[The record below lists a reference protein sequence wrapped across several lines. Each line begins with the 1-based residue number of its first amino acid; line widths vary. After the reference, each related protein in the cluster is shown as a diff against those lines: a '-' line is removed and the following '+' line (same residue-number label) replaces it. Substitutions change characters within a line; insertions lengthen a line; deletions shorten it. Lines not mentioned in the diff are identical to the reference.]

1 MSNNKGKDSFLKG
14 ALILGL
20 AGIIVKIIGAFFR
33 IPLGNLIGAEGM
45 GYYQAAY
52 PVYTLFLTLATA
64 GFPTALAKLVS
75 EKMAIGD
82 YKGAHKVFKVS
93 YTVLAITGFIAFCIF
108 FFGADFIVN
117 DIMENPGA
125 KYAML
130 AISPALLFV
139 PVMSSDRGYFQ
150 GRREMTHIAISQI
163 SEQLFRVVLGITF
176 AYLLMNK
183 WGPNPGPEQGAA
195 GAIMGATVGAV
206 ASIIYLIIAYLAKL
220 RTIKREIRISKKF
233 KEENIARIFKK
244 LLVVAVPITI
254 GASVMPL
261 VNMIDNVI
269 VIRRLIE
276 AGFTQTQANIMF
288 GQLTGMAMA
297 IINLPSVIT
306 VAMSMSLVPAI
317 SQAYAVG
324 NRVRAIKET
333 KSAIKI
339 TLMIVLPAAFGI
351 ASLAHPI
358 MKLLYPGEP
367 STVGTILLVLTPCV
381 VFLGLIQSLNGILQG
396 MGKPMVPVI
405 CLVIGMAFKVIISY
419 TLTAIPQINVIGSA
433 LGTVTA
439 YFVAGML
446 ELMYIKKAMRMKL
459 SKKEFFI
466 KPLVIVIIM
475 FIAVKLSF
483 AFTIGILGN
492 TLSTILAIAMGAI
505 VYILATFTLGG
516 IKKEELLNMPKGDKV
531 YKVLRKLKLMK

>member
-20 AGIIVKIIGAFFR
+20 AGILVKIIGAFFR

-75 EKMAIGD
+75 EKMAIGN

-93 YTVLAITGFIAFCIF
+93 YSVLSITGFVAFCIF

-117 DIMENPGA
+117 DIMKNPGA
-125 KYAML
+125 KYAMI

-139 PVMSSDRGYFQ
+139 PVMSSYRGYFQ

-163 SEQLFRVVLGITF
+163 SEQLFRVILGITL
-176 AYLLMNK
+176 AYLFMYSL
-183 WGPNPGPEQGAA
+183 GPNPGPEQGAA
-195 GAIMGATVGAV
+195 GAIMGATIGAI
-206 ASIIYLIIAYLAKL
+206 ASIIYLILAYLFKL
-220 RTIKREIRISKKF
+220 KTIKREIKSSKKF
-233 KEENIARIFKK
+233 REESVSRILKK

-261 VNMIDNVI
+261 VNMIDTVI
-269 VIRRLIE
+269 VIRRLVE
-276 AGFTQTQANIMF
+276 AGFSQTEANVMF

-297 IINLPSVIT
+297 IINLPAVIT
-306 VAMSMSLVPAI
+306 VAMSMSLVPTI

-324 NRVRAIKET
+324 NRVKAIKET
-333 KSAIKI
+333 KSAIKV
-339 TLMIVLPAAFGI
+339 TLMIVLPAAFGM

-358 MKLLYPGEP
+358 MKLLYPSQP
-367 STVGTILLVLTPCV
+367 SSVGTILLFLTPCV

-396 MGKPMVPVI
+396 MGKPIVPVI
-405 CLVIGMAFKVIISY
+405 CLVIGMAFKIAISY
-419 TLTAIPQINVIGSA
+419 TLTAIPEINVIGSA

-439 YFVAGML
+439 YFVAAML
-446 ELMYIKKAMRMKL
+446 ELIYIKKAMNMRL
-459 SKKEFFI
+459 SVKTFFI
-466 KPLVIVIIM
+466 KPLIIVLIM
-475 FIAVKLSF
+475 FISVKLSYSF
-483 AFTIGILGN
+483 MVGMLGN
-492 TLSTILAIAMGAI
+492 TLSTVVSIAIGGI
-505 VYILATFTLGG
+505 IYIIFTIALGG
-516 IKKEELLNMPKGDKV
+516 IRKKELLSMPKGDKV
-531 YKVLRKLKLMK
+531 YKVLKKLKLMK

>member
-1 MSNNKGKDSFLKG
+1 MNNTRGRDSFLKG

-82 YKGAHKVFKVS
+82 YRGAHKVFKIS
-93 YTVLAITGFIAFCIF
+93 YTVLALTGFIAFCVF

-125 KYAML
+125 KYAMI

-139 PVMSSDRGYFQ
+139 PVMSSYRGYFQ

-163 SEQLFRVVLGITF
+163 SEQLFRVALGITL

-183 WGPNPGPEQGAA
+183 LGPNPGPEQGAA
-195 GAIMGATVGAV
+195 GAIMGATIGAI

-220 RTIKREIRISKKF
+220 KTIKREIKLSKKF
-233 KEENIARIFKK
+233 KEESIARVLKK

-261 VNMIDNVI
+261 VNMIDNVV
-269 VIRRLIE
+269 VIRRLME

-297 IINLPSVIT
+297 IINLPAVIT

-324 NRVRAIKET
+324 NRVKVIKET

-351 ASLAHPI
+351 AALAHPI
-358 MKLLYPGEP
+358 MKLLYPSQP
-367 STVGTILLVLTPCV
+367 SMVGTILLVLTPCV

-405 CLVIGMAFKVIISY
+405 CLAIGMIFKVIISY

-439 YFVAGML
+439 YFVAATL
-446 ELMYIKKAMRMKL
+446 ELMYIKKAMRMNL
-459 SKKEFFI
+459 SKKQIFI
-466 KPLVIVIIM
+466 KPLIIVITM

-483 AFTIGILGN
+483 GLMIGILGN
-492 TLSTILAIAMGAI
+492 TLSTILAIVIGAG
-505 VYILATFTLGG
+505 VYLVATFTLGG

>member
-1 MSNNKGKDSFLKG
+1 MGNNNRKDSFLKG

-20 AGIIVKIIGAFFR
+20 AGILVKIIGAFFR

-93 YTVLAITGFIAFCIF
+93 YSVLAITGFIAFCIF

-139 PVMSSDRGYFQ
+139 PVMSSYRGYFQ
-150 GRREMTHIAISQI
+150 GRREMTQIAISQI
-163 SEQLFRVVLGITF
+163 SEQLFRVVLGITL
-176 AYLLMNK
+176 AYFLMYK
-183 WGPNPGPEQGAA
+183 WGANPGPEQGAA
-195 GAIMGATVGAV
+195 GAIMGATIGAI
-206 ASIIYLIIAYLAKL
+206 ASIIYLIIAYLVKL
-220 RTIKREIRISKKF
+220 KTIKREIKISKKF
-233 KEENIARIFKK
+233 KEESIARILKK

-276 AGFTQTQANIMF
+276 AGFTQTQANVMF

-306 VAMSMSLVPAI
+306 VAMSMSLVPTI

-324 NRVRAIKET
+324 NRIKAIKET

-367 STVGTILLVLTPCV
+367 ATVGTILLVLAPCI

-405 CLVIGMAFKVIISY
+405 CLVIGMVFKVVISY

-433 LGTVTA
+433 LGTLTA
-439 YFVAGML
+439 YFVASML
-446 ELMYIKKAMRMKL
+446 ELIYIKKAMKMKL
-459 SKKEFFI
+459 SKMEIFI
-466 KPLVIVIIM
+466 KPLLIVITM
-475 FIAVKLSF
+475 FIVVKLSF
-483 AFTIGILGN
+483 TFIIGILGN
-492 TLSTILAIAMGAI
+492 TLSTILAIAIGAI

-516 IKKEELLNMPKGDKV
+516 IKKEELLSMPKGDKV
-531 YKVLRKLKLMK
+531 YKVLRKLKIMK

>member
-1 MSNNKGKDSFLKG
+1 MSNTRGRDSFLKG

-82 YKGAHKVFKVS
+82 YRGAHKVFKVS
-93 YTVLAITGFIAFCIF
+93 YMVLAITGFVAFCIF

-117 DIMENPGA
+117 DIMKNPGA
-125 KYAML
+125 KLAML

-139 PVMSSDRGYFQ
+139 PIMSAYRGYFQ
-150 GRREMTHIAISQI
+150 GRREMGHIAISQI
-163 SEQLFRVVLGITF
+163 SEQLFRVVLGITL
-176 AYLLMNK
+176 AYLLMSSV
-183 WGPNPGPEQGAA
+183 GPNPGPEQGAA
-195 GAIMGATVGAV
+195 GAIMGATIGAI
-206 ASIIYLIIAYLAKL
+206 ASIIYLIIAYLLKL
-220 RTIKREIRISKKF
+220 KIIKREIKISKKLR
-233 KEENIARIFKK
+233 EESIVKVLEK
-244 LLVVAVPITI
+244 LLVVAIPITI

-269 VIRRLIE
+269 VIRRLVE
-276 AGFTQTQANIMF
+276 AGFSQTQANIMF

-297 IINLPSVIT
+297 IVNLPAVIT
-306 VAMSMSLVPAI
+306 VAMSMSLVPTI
-317 SQAYAVG
+317 SQAYALG
-324 NRVRAIKET
+324 NRFKVIKET

-339 TLMIVLPAAFGI
+339 TLMIVLPAAFGM

-358 MKLLYPGEP
+358 MKLLYPSQP
-367 STVGTILLVLTPCV
+367 SSVGTILLVLTPCV

-396 MGKPMVPVI
+396 MGKPMIPVI
-405 CLVIGMAFKVIISY
+405 CLAIGMIFKVVISY

-439 YFVAGML
+439 YFVAAIL
-446 ELMYIKKAMRMKL
+446 ELIYIKKAIKMKL
-459 SKKEFFI
+459 SI
-466 KPLVIVIIM
+466 KQFVIVPLVIVNIM
-475 FIAVKLSF
+475 FLSVKLSF
-483 AFTIGILGN
+483 GLMIEALGN
-492 TLSTILAIAMGAI
+492 NLSTVISICVGGVIYLIATLA
-505 VYILATFTLGG
+505 LGG
-516 IKKEELLNMPKGDKV
+516 IDKEELLNIPKGDKL
-531 YKVLRKLKLMK
+531 YKVLRNLKLMK

>member
-1 MSNNKGKDSFLKG
+1 MSNTRGRDSFLKG

-82 YKGAHKVFKVS
+82 YRGAHKVFKVS
-93 YTVLAITGFIAFCIF
+93 YMVLAITGFVAFCIF

-117 DIMENPGA
+117 DIMKNPGA
-125 KYAML
+125 KLAML

-139 PVMSSDRGYFQ
+139 PIMSAYRGYFQ
-150 GRREMTHIAISQI
+150 GRREMGHIAISQI
-163 SEQLFRVVLGITF
+163 SEQLFRVVLGITL
-176 AYLLMNK
+176 AYLLMSSV
-183 WGPNPGPEQGAA
+183 GPNPGPEQGAA
-195 GAIMGATVGAV
+195 GAIMGATIGAI
-206 ASIIYLIIAYLAKL
+206 ASIIYLIIAYLLKL
-220 RTIKREIRISKKF
+220 KTIKREIKISKKLR
-233 KEENIARIFKK
+233 EESIVKVLEK
-244 LLVVAVPITI
+244 LLVVAIPITI

-269 VIRRLIE
+269 VIRRLVE
-276 AGFTQTQANIMF
+276 AGFSQTQANIMF

-297 IINLPSVIT
+297 IVNLPAVIT
-306 VAMSMSLVPAI
+306 VAMSMSLVPTI
-317 SQAYAVG
+317 SQAYALG
-324 NRVRAIKET
+324 NRSKVIKET

-339 TLMIVLPAAFGI
+339 TLMIVLPAAFGM

-358 MKLLYPGEP
+358 MKLLYPSQP
-367 STVGTILLVLTPCV
+367 SSVGTILLVLTPCV

-396 MGKPMVPVI
+396 MGKPMIPVI
-405 CLVIGMAFKVIISY
+405 CLAIGMIFKVVISY

-439 YFVAGML
+439 YFVAAIL
-446 ELMYIKKAMRMKL
+446 ELIYIKKAIKMKL
-459 SKKEFFI
+459 SI
-466 KPLVIVIIM
+466 KQFVIVPLVIVNIM
-475 FIAVKLSF
+475 FLSVKLSF
-483 AFTIGILGN
+483 GLTIEALGN
-492 TLSTILAIAMGAI
+492 NLSTVISICVGGVIYLIATLA
-505 VYILATFTLGG
+505 LGG
-516 IKKEELLNMPKGDKV
+516 IDKEELMNIPKGDKL
-531 YKVLRKLKLMK
+531 YKVLRNLKLMK

>member
-1 MSNNKGKDSFLKG
+1 MGNSNGKDSFLKG

-20 AGIIVKIIGAFFR
+20 AGILVKIIGAFFR

-82 YKGAHKVFKVS
+82 YRGAHKVFKVS

-117 DIMENPGA
+117 DVMENPGA

-139 PVMSSDRGYFQ
+139 PVMSSYRGYFQ
-150 GRREMTHIAISQI
+150 GRREMTQIAISQI
-163 SEQLFRVVLGITF
+163 SEQFFRVTLGIVL
-176 AYLLMNK
+176 AYFLMHK
-183 WGPNPGPEQGAA
+183 WGTNPGPEQGAA
-195 GAIMGATVGAV
+195 GAIMGATIGAI
-206 ASIIYLIIAYLAKL
+206 ASIIYLIIAYLVKL
-220 RTIKREIRISKKF
+220 KTIKREIRISKKV
-233 KEENIARIFKK
+233 KEENVARILKK

-276 AGFTQTQANIMF
+276 AGFTQTQANVMF

-306 VAMSMSLVPAI
+306 VAMSMSLVPTI

-324 NRVRAIKET
+324 NRIKAIKET

-367 STVGTILLVLTPCV
+367 STVGTILLVLAPCI

-405 CLVIGMAFKVIISY
+405 CLVIGMVFKVVISY

-433 LGTVTA
+433 LGTLTA
-439 YFVAGML
+439 YFVASML
-446 ELMYIKKAMRMKL
+446 ELIYIKKAMRMKL

-466 KPLVIVIIM
+466 KPLVIVITM

-483 AFTIGILGN
+483 TFMIGMLGN
-492 TLSTILAIAMGAI
+492 TLSTILAIAIGAI

-516 IKKEELLNMPKGDKV
+516 IKKEELLSMPKGDKV
-531 YKVLRKLKLMK
+531 YKVLRKLKIMK

>member
-1 MSNNKGKDSFLKG
+1 MSNSKGKDSFLKG

-20 AGIIVKIIGAFFR
+20 AGIIVKVIGAFFR

-93 YTVLAITGFIAFCIF
+93 YTVLAITGFIAFCVF

-117 DIMENPGA
+117 DIIENPGA

-139 PVMSSDRGYFQ
+139 PIMSAYRGYFQ
-150 GRREMTHIAISQI
+150 GRREMSYIAISQI
-163 SEQLFRVVLGITF
+163 SEQFFRVVLGITL
-176 AYLLMNK
+176 AYLFMDSL
-183 WGPNPGPEQGAA
+183 GPNPGPEQGAA
-195 GAIMGATVGAV
+195 GAIMGATIGAV
-206 ASIIYLIIAYLAKL
+206 ASIIYLIIAYVFKL
-220 RTIKREIRISKKF
+220 KTIKREIKRSKKVR
-233 KEENIARIFKK
+233 EERITKILK
-244 LLVVAVPITI
+244 NLLVVAVPITI

-261 VNMIDNVI
+261 VNMIDTVI

-276 AGFTQTQANIMF
+276 AGFTQTEANILF

-317 SQAYAVG
+317 SEAYATG
-324 NRVRAIKET
+324 NKTKAIKET
-333 KSAIKI
+333 KSAIKV

-367 STVGTILLVLTPCV
+367 KIVGTILLVLTPCV
-381 VFLGLIQSLNGILQG
+381 IFLGIIQSLNGILQG
-396 MGKPMVPVI
+396 MGKPMIPVI
-405 CLVIGMAFKVIISY
+405 CLVIGMVFKVVISY
-419 TLTAIPQINVIGSA
+419 TLTAIPQINVMGSA
-433 LGTVTA
+433 LGTVIA
-439 YFVAGML
+439 YFVAGTL
-446 ELMYIKKAMRMKL
+446 ELIYIKKAMRMKL
-459 SKKEFFI
+459 SIKEFFI
-466 KPLVIVIIM
+466 KPIIIVITM
-475 FIAVKLSF
+475 FLTVKLSF
-483 AFTIGILGN
+483 GFMIGILGN
-492 TLSTILAIAMGAI
+492 TLATILAIAIGAV
-505 VYILATFTLGG
+505 VYIIATFVLGG
-516 IKKEELLNMPKGDKV
+516 IKKDELLSIPKGDKV
-531 YKVLRKLKLMK
+531 YKILRKLKLMN

>member
-20 AGIIVKIIGAFFR
+20 AGILVKIIGAFFR

-75 EKMAIGD
+75 EKKAIGD
-82 YKGAHKVFKVS
+82 HKGAHKIFKVS
-93 YTVLAITGFIAFCIF
+93 YTVLAITGFIAFCVF

-117 DIMENPGA
+117 DIMKNPGA
-125 KYAML
+125 KYAMI

-139 PVMSSDRGYFQ
+139 PVMSAYRGYFQ

-163 SEQLFRVVLGITF
+163 SEQIFRVALGITL

-183 WGPNPGPEQGAA
+183 LGPDPGPEQGAA
-195 GAIMGATVGAV
+195 GAIMGATIGAV
-206 ASIIYLIIAYLAKL
+206 ASIIYLIIAYLAK
-220 RTIKREIRISKKF
+220 RRVIRREIKASKKF
-233 KEENIARIFKK
+233 KDEKISTIMKK
-244 LLVVAVPITI
+244 LLVVAIPITI

-269 VIRRLIE
+269 VIRRLME
-276 AGFTQTQANIMF
+276 AGYTQVQANMMF
-288 GQLTGMAMA
+288 GQLTGLAMS
-297 IINLPSVIT
+297 IINLPAVIT

-317 SQAYAVG
+317 SEAYAIG
-324 NRVRAIKET
+324 DRVKAIKET

-339 TLMIVLPAAFGI
+339 TLMVVLPCAFGM

-358 MKLLYPGEP
+358 IKLLYPKEP
-367 STVGTILLVLTPCV
+367 YMVGTIFLVLTPCV
-381 VFLGLIQSLNGILQG
+381 IFLGLIQSLNGILQG
-396 MGKPMVPVI
+396 MGKPLVPVV
-405 CLVIGMAFKVIISY
+405 CLVIGMVCKVVISY
-419 TLTAIPQINVIGSA
+419 TLTGIYEINVIGSA

-439 YFVAGML
+439 YLVAGVL
-446 ELMYIKKAMRMKL
+446 ELIYIKKAMKMKL
-459 SKKEFFI
+459 SPKEFFI
-466 KPLVIVIIM
+466 KPLITVIAM
-475 FIAVKLSF
+475 FVSVKLVYG
-483 AFTIGILGN
+483 FTMGIVGNSLATIASIGV
-492 TLSTILAIAMGAI
+492 GAI
-505 VYILATFTLGG
+505 VYVILVFALGV
-516 IKKEELLNMPKGDKV
+516 ISKEDLLKMPKGNKI
-531 YKVLRKLKLMK
+531 YKVIRKLKLMK

>member
-1 MSNNKGKDSFLKG
+1 MGNSNGKDSFLKG

-20 AGIIVKIIGAFFR
+20 AGILVKIIGAFFR

-139 PVMSSDRGYFQ
+139 PVMSSYRGYFQ
-150 GRREMTHIAISQI
+150 GRREMTQIAISQI
-163 SEQLFRVVLGITF
+163 SEQLFRVVLGITL
-176 AYLLMNK
+176 AYFLMYK
-183 WGPNPGPEQGAA
+183 WGANPGPEQGAA
-195 GAIMGATVGAV
+195 GAIMGATIGAI
-206 ASIIYLIIAYLAKL
+206 ASIIYLIIAYLVKL
-220 RTIKREIRISKKF
+220 KTIKREIRISKKF
-233 KEENIARIFKK
+233 KEENIARILKK

-269 VIRRLIE
+269 VIRQLIE
-276 AGFTQTQANIMF
+276 AGFTQTQANVMF

-324 NRVRAIKET
+324 NRIKAIKET

-358 MKLLYPGEP
+358 MKLLFPGEP
-367 STVGTILLVLTPCV
+367 ATVGTILLVLAPCI

-405 CLVIGMAFKVIISY
+405 CLVIGMVFKVVISY

-433 LGTVTA
+433 LGTLTA
-439 YFVAGML
+439 YFVASIL
-446 ELMYIKKAMRMKL
+446 ELVYIKKAMRMKL

-466 KPLVIVIIM
+466 KPLAIVITM
-475 FIAVKLSF
+475 FIAVKLSYT
-483 AFTIGILGN
+483 FTIGILGN
-492 TLSTILAIAMGAI
+492 TLSTIIAIAIGAI

-516 IKKEELLNMPKGDKV
+516 IKKEELLSMPKGDKV
-531 YKVLRKLKLMK
+531 YKVLTKLKIMK

>member
-1 MSNNKGKDSFLKG
+1 MSNSKGKESFLKG

-20 AGIIVKIIGAFFR
+20 AGVLVKIIGAFFR

-75 EKMAIGD
+75 EKNAIGD
-82 YKGAHKVFKVS
+82 YKGAHKIFKVS

-117 DIMENPGA
+117 DIMKNPGA

-139 PVMSSDRGYFQ
+139 PVMSAYRGYFQ
-150 GRREMTHIAISQI
+150 GRREMTHIAVSQI
-163 SEQLFRVVLGITF
+163 SEQIFRVALGITL

-183 WGPNPGPEQGAA
+183 LGSNPGPEQGAA
-195 GAIMGATVGAV
+195 GAIMGATIGAI
-206 ASIIYLIIAYLAKL
+206 ASIIYLIMAYFANRK
-220 RTIKREIRISKKF
+220 TIKREIKSSKNCR
-233 KEENIARIFKK
+233 EENVPTIMKK
-244 LLVVAVPITI
+244 LLVVAIPITI

-269 VIRRLIE
+269 VIRRLME
-276 AGFTQTQANIMF
+276 AGFTQVEANMMF
-288 GQLTGMAMA
+288 GQLTGLAMS
-297 IINLPSVIT
+297 IINLPAVKT

-317 SQAYAVG
+317 SEACAIG
-324 NRVRAIKET
+324 DRVKAIKET

-339 TLMIVLPAAFGI
+339 TLMVVLPCAFGM

-358 MKLLYPGEP
+358 IKLLYPKEP
-367 STVGTILLVLTPCV
+367 HMVGTIFLVLTPCV
-381 VFLGLIQSLNGILQG
+381 IFLGLIQSLNGILQG
-396 MGKPMVPVI
+396 MGKPLVPVV
-405 CLVIGMAFKVIISY
+405 CLVIGMICKVAISY
-419 TLTAIPQINVIGSA
+419 TLTAIPEINVIGSA

-439 YFVAGML
+439 YLVAGVL
-446 ELMYIKKAMRMKL
+446 ELIYIKRAMKMKL
-459 SKKEFFI
+459 SAKEFFI
-466 KPLVIVIIM
+466 KPLITVIAM
-475 FIAVKLSF
+475 FASVKLAYGFVVGMIGNSL
-483 AFTIGILGN
+483 ATIVSIGV
-492 TLSTILAIAMGAI
+492 GAI
-505 VYILATFTLGG
+505 VYVVLVFALGV
-516 IKKEELLNMPKGDKV
+516 ISKEDLLKMPKGNKIYRV
-531 YKVLRKLKLMK
+531 IKKLKLMK

>member
-1 MSNNKGKDSFLKG
+1 MGNNNGKDSFLKG

-20 AGIIVKIIGAFFR
+20 AGILVKIIGAFFR

-93 YTVLAITGFIAFCIF
+93 YSVLAITGFIAFCIF

-139 PVMSSDRGYFQ
+139 PVMSSYRGYFQ
-150 GRREMTHIAISQI
+150 GRREMTQIAISQI
-163 SEQLFRVVLGITF
+163 SEQLFRVVLGITL
-176 AYLLMNK
+176 AYFLMYK
-183 WGPNPGPEQGAA
+183 WGANPGPEQGAA
-195 GAIMGATVGAV
+195 GAIMGATIGAI
-206 ASIIYLIIAYLAKL
+206 ASIIYLIIAYLVKL
-220 RTIKREIRISKKF
+220 KTIKREIKISKKF
-233 KEENIARIFKK
+233 KEENIARILKK

-276 AGFTQTQANIMF
+276 AGFTQTQANVMF

-306 VAMSMSLVPAI
+306 VAMSMSLVPTI

-324 NRVRAIKET
+324 NRIKAIKET

-367 STVGTILLVLTPCV
+367 ATVGTILLVLSPCI

-405 CLVIGMAFKVIISY
+405 CLVIGMVFKVVISY

-433 LGTVTA
+433 LGTLTA
-439 YFVAGML
+439 YFVASML
-446 ELMYIKKAMRMKL
+446 ELIYIKRAMKMKL
-459 SKKEFFI
+459 SKMEFFI
-466 KPLVIVIIM
+466 NPLLIVITM

-483 AFTIGILGN
+483 TFIIGILGN
-492 TLSTILAIAMGAI
+492 TLSTILAIAIGAI

-516 IKKEELLNMPKGDKV
+516 IKKEELLSMSKGDKV
-531 YKVLRKLKLMK
+531 YKVLRKLKIMK

>member
-1 MSNNKGKDSFLKG
+1 MSNTRGRDSFLKG

-82 YKGAHKVFKVS
+82 YRGAHKVFKVS
-93 YTVLAITGFIAFCIF
+93 YMVLAITGFVAFCIF

-117 DIMENPGA
+117 DIMKNPGA
-125 KYAML
+125 KLAML

-139 PVMSSDRGYFQ
+139 PIMSAYRGYFQ
-150 GRREMTHIAISQI
+150 GRREMGHIAISQI
-163 SEQLFRVVLGITF
+163 SEQLFRVVLGITL
-176 AYLLMNK
+176 AYLLMSSV
-183 WGPNPGPEQGAA
+183 GPNPGPEQGAA
-195 GAIMGATVGAV
+195 GAIMGATIGAI
-206 ASIIYLIIAYLAKL
+206 ASIIYLIIAYLLKL
-220 RTIKREIRISKKF
+220 KIIKREIKISKKLR
-233 KEENIARIFKK
+233 EESIVKVLEK
-244 LLVVAVPITI
+244 LLVVAIPITI

-269 VIRRLIE
+269 VIRRLVE
-276 AGFTQTQANIMF
+276 AGFSQTQANIMF

-297 IINLPSVIT
+297 IVNLPAVIT
-306 VAMSMSLVPAI
+306 VAMSMSLVPTI
-317 SQAYAVG
+317 SQAYALG
-324 NRVRAIKET
+324 NRFKVIKET

-339 TLMIVLPAAFGI
+339 TLMIVLPAAFGM

-358 MKLLYPGEP
+358 MKLLYPSQP
-367 STVGTILLVLTPCV
+367 SSVGTILLVLTPCV

-396 MGKPMVPVI
+396 MGKPVIPVI
-405 CLVIGMAFKVIISY
+405 CLAIGMIFKVVISY

-439 YFVAGML
+439 YFVAAIL
-446 ELMYIKKAMRMKL
+446 ELIYIKKAIKMKL
-459 SKKEFFI
+459 SI
-466 KPLVIVIIM
+466 KQFVIVPLVIVNIM
-475 FIAVKLSF
+475 FLSVKLSF
-483 AFTIGILGN
+483 GLTIEALGN
-492 TLSTILAIAMGAI
+492 NLSTVISICVGGVIYLIATLA
-505 VYILATFTLGG
+505 LGG
-516 IKKEELLNMPKGDKV
+516 IDKEELLNIPKGDKL
-531 YKVLRKLKLMK
+531 YKVLRNLKLMK

>member
-1 MSNNKGKDSFLKG
+1 MNNTRGRDSFLKG

-75 EKMAIGD
+75 EKRAIGD
-82 YKGAHKVFKVS
+82 HRGAHKVFKVS
-93 YTVLAITGFIAFCIF
+93 YTVLALTGFISFCIF

-117 DIMENPGA
+117 DIIKNPGA
-125 KYAML
+125 KYAMI

-139 PVMSSDRGYFQ
+139 PVMSSYRGYFQ

-163 SEQLFRVVLGITF
+163 SEQFFRVVLGIAL
-176 AYLLMNK
+176 AYLLMNTL
-183 WGPNPGPEQGAA
+183 GPNPGPEQGAA
-195 GAIMGATVGAV
+195 GAIMGATIGAI
-206 ASIIYLIIAYLAKL
+206 ASIIYLIMAYLFKL
-220 RTIKREIRISKKF
+220 KTIKKEIKSSKKF
-233 KEENIARIFKK
+233 KEESVARVLKK

-261 VNMIDNVI
+261 VNMIDTVI
-269 VIRRLIE
+269 VIRRLME
-276 AGFTQTQANIMF
+276 AGFTQIQANVMF

-297 IINLPSVIT
+297 IINLPAVIT
-306 VAMSMSLVPAI
+306 VAMSMSLVPTI

-324 NRVRAIKET
+324 NRVKVIKET

-358 MKLLYPGEP
+358 MKLLYPSQP
-367 STVGTILLVLTPCV
+367 SMVGTILLVLTPCV

-405 CLVIGMAFKVIISY
+405 CLAIGMIFKIGISY

-433 LGTVTA
+433 LGTVIA
-439 YFVAGML
+439 YFIAATL
-446 ELMYIKKAMRMKL
+446 ELIYIKKAMKMNL
-459 SKKEFFI
+459 SKKQIFI
-466 KPLVIVIIM
+466 KPLIIVTTM

-483 AFTIGILGN
+483 GLMIGILGN
-492 TLSTILAIAMGAI
+492 TLSTIIAIAIGAI
-505 VYILATFTLGG
+505 VYVVATFTLGG

>member
-1 MSNNKGKDSFLKG
+1 MSNSKGKESFLKG

-20 AGIIVKIIGAFFR
+20 AGVLVKIIGAFFR

-75 EKMAIGD
+75 EKNAIGD
-82 YKGAHKVFKVS
+82 YKGAHKIFKVS

-117 DIMENPGA
+117 DIMKNPGA

-139 PVMSSDRGYFQ
+139 PVMSAYRGYFQ
-150 GRREMTHIAISQI
+150 GRREMTHIAVSQI
-163 SEQLFRVVLGITF
+163 SEQIFRVALGITL

-183 WGPNPGPEQGAA
+183 LGSNPGPEQGAA
-195 GAIMGATVGAV
+195 GAIMGATIGAI
-206 ASIIYLIIAYLAKL
+206 ASIIYLIMAYFANRKT
-220 RTIKREIRISKKF
+220 RKREIKASKNCR
-233 KEENIARIFKK
+233 EENVPTIMKK
-244 LLVVAVPITI
+244 LLVVAIPITI

-269 VIRRLIE
+269 VIRRLME
-276 AGFTQTQANIMF
+276 AGFTQVEANMMF
-288 GQLTGMAMA
+288 GQLTGLAMS
-297 IINLPSVIT
+297 IINLPAVIT

-317 SQAYAVG
+317 SEACAIG
-324 NRVRAIKET
+324 DRVKAIKET

-339 TLMIVLPAAFGI
+339 TLMVVLPCAFGM

-358 MKLLYPGEP
+358 IKLLYPKEP
-367 STVGTILLVLTPCV
+367 HMVGTIFLVLTPCV
-381 VFLGLIQSLNGILQG
+381 IFLGLIQSLNGILQG
-396 MGKPMVPVI
+396 MGKPLVPVV
-405 CLVIGMAFKVIISY
+405 CLVIGMICKVAISY
-419 TLTAIPQINVIGSA
+419 TLTAIPEINVIGSA

-439 YFVAGML
+439 YLVAGVL
-446 ELMYIKKAMRMKL
+446 ELIYIKRAMKMKL
-459 SKKEFFI
+459 SAKEFFI
-466 KPLVIVIIM
+466 KPLITVIAM
-475 FIAVKLSF
+475 FASVKLAYGFVVGMIGNSL
-483 AFTIGILGN
+483 ATIVSIGV
-492 TLSTILAIAMGAI
+492 GAI
-505 VYILATFTLGG
+505 VYVVLVFALGV
-516 IKKEELLNMPKGDKV
+516 ISKEDLLKMPKGNKIYRV
-531 YKVLRKLKLMK
+531 IKKLKLMK

>member
-1 MSNNKGKDSFLKG
+1 MSNTRGRDSFLKG

-82 YKGAHKVFKVS
+82 YRGAHKVFKVS
-93 YTVLAITGFIAFCIF
+93 YMVLAITGFVAFCIF

-117 DIMENPGA
+117 DIMKNPGA
-125 KYAML
+125 KLAML

-139 PVMSSDRGYFQ
+139 PIMSAYRGYFQ
-150 GRREMTHIAISQI
+150 GRREMGHIAISQI
-163 SEQLFRVVLGITF
+163 SEQLFRVVLGITL
-176 AYLLMNK
+176 AYLLMSSV
-183 WGPNPGPEQGAA
+183 GPNPGPEQGAA
-195 GAIMGATVGAV
+195 GAIMGATIGAI
-206 ASIIYLIIAYLAKL
+206 ASIIYLIIAYLLKL
-220 RTIKREIRISKKF
+220 KTIKREIKISKKLR
-233 KEENIARIFKK
+233 EESIVKVLEK
-244 LLVVAVPITI
+244 LMVVAIPITI

-269 VIRRLIE
+269 VIRRLVE
-276 AGFTQTQANIMF
+276 AGFSQTQANIMF

-297 IINLPSVIT
+297 IVNLPAVIT
-306 VAMSMSLVPAI
+306 VAMSMSLVPTI
-317 SQAYAVG
+317 SQAYALG
-324 NRVRAIKET
+324 NRFKVIKET

-339 TLMIVLPAAFGI
+339 TLMIVLPAAFGM

-358 MKLLYPGEP
+358 MKLLYPSQP
-367 STVGTILLVLTPCV
+367 SSVGTILLVLTPCV

-396 MGKPMVPVI
+396 MGKPMIPVI
-405 CLVIGMAFKVIISY
+405 CLAIGMIFKVVISY

-439 YFVAGML
+439 YFVAAIL
-446 ELMYIKKAMRMKL
+446 ELIYIKKAIKMKL
-459 SKKEFFI
+459 SI
-466 KPLVIVIIM
+466 KQFVIVPLVIVNIM
-475 FIAVKLSF
+475 FLSVKLSF
-483 AFTIGILGN
+483 GLTIEALGN
-492 TLSTILAIAMGAI
+492 NLSTVISICVGGVIYLIATLA
-505 VYILATFTLGG
+505 LGG
-516 IKKEELLNMPKGDKV
+516 IDKEELMNIPKGDKL
-531 YKVLRKLKLMK
+531 YKVLRNLKLMK

>member
-1 MSNNKGKDSFLKG
+1 MSNSKGKDSFLKG

-125 KYAML
+125 KYAMI

-139 PVMSSDRGYFQ
+139 PVMSAYRGYFQ
-150 GRREMTHIAISQI
+150 GRREMSYIAISQI
-163 SEQLFRVVLGITF
+163 SEQLFRVVLGITL
-176 AYLLMNK
+176 AYLFMNSL
-183 WGPNPGPEQGAA
+183 GPNPGPEQGAA
-195 GAIMGATVGAV
+195 GAIIGATIGAI
-206 ASIIYLIIAYLAKL
+206 ASIVYLIIAYLFKL
-220 RTIKREIRISKKF
+220 KTIRREIKRSTKVR
-233 KEENIARIFKK
+233 EEHVTKILKN

-276 AGFTQTQANIMF
+276 AGFTQTEANILF

-297 IINLPSVIT
+297 IINLPAVIT

-317 SQAYAVG
+317 SEAYAVG
-324 NRVRAIKET
+324 NRAKAIKET

-367 STVGTILLVLTPCV
+367 EIVGTILLVLTPCV

-396 MGKPMVPVI
+396 MGKPMIPVI
-405 CLVIGMAFKVIISY
+405 CLVIGMAFKVVISY

-433 LGTVTA
+433 LGTVIA
-439 YFVAGML
+439 YFVAGTL
-446 ELMYIKKAMRMKL
+446 ELIYIKKAMRMKL
-459 SKKEFFI
+459 SIKEFFI
-466 KPLVIVIIM
+466 KPIIIVTTM
-475 FIAVKLSF
+475 FLIVKLSF
-483 AFTIGILGN
+483 GFMIGILGN
-492 TLSTILAIAMGAI
+492 TMATTLSIAIGAI
-505 VYILATFTLGG
+505 VYVMATFVLGG
-516 IKKEELLNMPKGDKV
+516 IKKDELLSIPKGDKL
-531 YKVLRKLKLMK
+531 YKILRKLKLMN

>member
-1 MSNNKGKDSFLKG
+1 MSNNKGKDSFMKG

-33 IPLGNLIGAEGM
+33 IPVGNLIGAEGI

-75 EKMAIGD
+75 EKIAIGN

-93 YTVLAITGFIAFCIF
+93 YCVLTITGFLSFCIF
-108 FFGADFIVN
+108 FFGADFIVTY
-117 DIMENPGA
+117 IMKNPGA
-125 KYAML
+125 KSAMV

-139 PVMSSDRGYFQ
+139 PAMSSYRGYFQ

-163 SEQLFRVVLGITF
+163 IEQLFRVLLGITL
-176 AYLLMNK
+176 AYLFMHNL
-183 WGPNPGPEQGAA
+183 GPNPGPKQGAA
-195 GAIMGATVGAV
+195 GAIMGATIGAI
-206 ASIIYLIIAYLAKL
+206 ASIIYLIIAYLFKL
-220 RTIKREIRISKKF
+220 RTVKREIKSSKKF
-233 KEENIARIFKK
+233 REESASRILKK
-244 LLVVAVPITI
+244 LLVVAIPITI
-254 GASVMPL
+254 GAAVMPL
-261 VNMIDNVI
+261 VNMIDTVI
-269 VIRRLIE
+269 VIRRLVE
-276 AGFTQTQANIMF
+276 GGFSQNQATAMF
-288 GQLTGMAMA
+288 GQLTGMAMT
-297 IINLPSVIT
+297 IINLPAVIT

-324 NRVRAIKET
+324 NRNKVIKET

-358 MKLLYPGEP
+358 MKLLFPAQPYF
-367 STVGTILLVLTPCV
+367 VGTILLVLTPCV

-396 MGKPMVPVI
+396 MGKPMVPVT
-405 CLVIGMAFKVIISY
+405 CLVIGMVFKIVLSY
-419 TLTAIPQINVIGSA
+419 TLTAIPEINVIGSA

-439 YFVAGML
+439 YFVTAML
-446 ELMYIKKAMRMKL
+446 ELNYIKKAMRMKL
-459 SKKEFFI
+459 SVKTFFI
-466 KPLVIVIIM
+466 KPLIIVLIM
-475 FIAVKLSF
+475 FVTVKLSYGF
-483 AFTIGILGN
+483 MIGMLGN
-492 TLSTILAIAMGAI
+492 TLSTLISIAIGGI
-505 VYILATFTLGG
+505 IYIIATIALGG

-531 YKVLRKLKLMK
+531 YKILRKLKLMK

>member
-1 MSNNKGKDSFLKG
+1 MSNSKGKDSFLKG

-125 KYAML
+125 KYAMI

-139 PVMSSDRGYFQ
+139 PVMSAYRGYFQ
-150 GRREMTHIAISQI
+150 GRREMSYIAISQI
-163 SEQLFRVVLGITF
+163 SEQLFRVVLGITL
-176 AYLLMNK
+176 AYLFMNSL
-183 WGPNPGPEQGAA
+183 GPNPGPEQGAA
-195 GAIMGATVGAV
+195 GAIIGATIGAI
-206 ASIIYLIIAYLAKL
+206 ASIVYLIIAYLFKL
-220 RTIKREIRISKKF
+220 KTIRREIKRSTKVR
-233 KEENIARIFKK
+233 EEHVTKILKN

-276 AGFTQTQANIMF
+276 AGFTQTEANILF

-297 IINLPSVIT
+297 IINLPAVIT

-317 SQAYAVG
+317 SEAYAVG
-324 NRVRAIKET
+324 NRAKAIKET

-367 STVGTILLVLTPCV
+367 EIVGTILLVLTPCV

-396 MGKPMVPVI
+396 MGKPMIPVI
-405 CLVIGMAFKVIISY
+405 CLVIGMAFKVVISY

-433 LGTVTA
+433 LGTVIA
-439 YFVAGML
+439 YFVAGTL
-446 ELMYIKKAMRMKL
+446 ELIYIKKAMRMKL
-459 SKKEFFI
+459 SIKEFFI
-466 KPLVIVIIM
+466 KPIIIVTTM
-475 FIAVKLSF
+475 FLIVKLSF
-483 AFTIGILGN
+483 GFIIGILGN
-492 TLSTILAIAMGAI
+492 TMATTLSIAIGAI
-505 VYILATFTLGG
+505 VYVMATFVLGG
-516 IKKEELLNMPKGDKV
+516 IKKDELLSIPKGDKL
-531 YKVLRKLKLMK
+531 YKILRKLKLMN

>member
-1 MSNNKGKDSFLKG
+1 MGNSNGKDSFLKG

-20 AGIIVKIIGAFFR
+20 AGILVKIIGAFFR

-93 YTVLAITGFIAFCIF
+93 YTVLAITGFIASCIF

-139 PVMSSDRGYFQ
+139 PVMSSYRGYFQ
-150 GRREMTHIAISQI
+150 GRREMTQIAISQI
-163 SEQLFRVVLGITF
+163 SEQLFRVVLGITL
-176 AYLLMNK
+176 AYFLMYK
-183 WGPNPGPEQGAA
+183 WGANPGPEQGAA
-195 GAIMGATVGAV
+195 GAIMGATIGAI
-206 ASIIYLIIAYLAKL
+206 ASIIYLIIAYLVKL
-220 RTIKREIRISKKF
+220 KTIKREIKISKKF
-233 KEENIARIFKK
+233 KEENIARILKK

-276 AGFTQTQANIMF
+276 AGFTQTQANVMF

-324 NRVRAIKET
+324 NRIKAIKET

-358 MKLLYPGEP
+358 MKLLFPGEP
-367 STVGTILLVLTPCV
+367 ATVGTILLVLAPCI

-405 CLVIGMAFKVIISY
+405 CLVIGMVFKVVISY

-433 LGTVTA
+433 LGTLTA
-439 YFVAGML
+439 YFVASIL
-446 ELMYIKKAMRMKL
+446 ELVYIKKAMRMKL

-466 KPLVIVIIM
+466 KPLVIVITM
-475 FIAVKLSF
+475 FIAVKLSYTF
-483 AFTIGILGN
+483 IIGILGN
-492 TLSTILAIAMGAI
+492 TLSTIIAIAIGAI

-516 IKKEELLNMPKGDKV
+516 IKKEELLSMPKGDKV
-531 YKVLRKLKLMK
+531 YKVLTKLKIMK

>member
-1 MSNNKGKDSFLKG
+1 MGNNNGKDSFLKG

-20 AGIIVKIIGAFFR
+20 AGILVKIIGAFFR

-93 YTVLAITGFIAFCIF
+93 YSVLAITGFIAFCIF

-139 PVMSSDRGYFQ
+139 PVMSSYRGYFQ
-150 GRREMTHIAISQI
+150 GRREMTQIAISQI
-163 SEQLFRVVLGITF
+163 SEQLFRVVLGITL
-176 AYLLMNK
+176 AYFLMYK
-183 WGPNPGPEQGAA
+183 WGANPGPEQGAA
-195 GAIMGATVGAV
+195 GAIMGATIGAI
-206 ASIIYLIIAYLAKL
+206 ASIIYLIIAYLVKL
-220 RTIKREIRISKKF
+220 KTIKREIKISKKF
-233 KEENIARIFKK
+233 KEESIARILKK

-276 AGFTQTQANIMF
+276 AGFTQTQANVMF

-306 VAMSMSLVPAI
+306 VAMSMSLVPTI

-324 NRVRAIKET
+324 NRIKAIKET

-367 STVGTILLVLTPCV
+367 ATVGTILLVLAPCI

-405 CLVIGMAFKVIISY
+405 CLVIGMVFKVVISY

-433 LGTVTA
+433 LGTLTA
-439 YFVAGML
+439 YFVASML
-446 ELMYIKKAMRMKL
+446 ELIYIKKAMKMKL
-459 SKKEFFI
+459 SKMEIFI
-466 KPLVIVIIM
+466 KPLLIVITM
-475 FIAVKLSF
+475 FIVVKLSF
-483 AFTIGILGN
+483 TFIIGILGN
-492 TLSTILAIAMGAI
+492 TLSTILAIAIGAI

-516 IKKEELLNMPKGDKV
+516 IKKEELLSMPKGDKV
-531 YKVLRKLKLMK
+531 YKVLRKLKIMK

>member
-1 MSNNKGKDSFLKG
+1 MSNSKGRDSFLKG

-20 AGIIVKIIGAFFR
+20 AGIIVKVIGAFFR

-93 YTVLAITGFIAFCIF
+93 YTVLVITGFISFCLF

-117 DIMENPGA
+117 YIMKNPGA
-125 KYAML
+125 KYAIL

-139 PVMSSDRGYFQ
+139 PVMSSYRGYFQ
-150 GRREMTHIAISQI
+150 GRREMSYIAISQI
-163 SEQLFRVVLGITF
+163 AEQLFRVILGIAL
-176 AYLLMNK
+176 AYFLMNSL
-183 WGPNPGPEQGAA
+183 GPKQGAA
-195 GAIMGATVGAV
+195 GAIMGATIGAI
-206 ASIIYLIIAYLAKL
+206 ASIIYLIIAYILKL
-220 RTIKREIRISKKF
+220 KKIKREIKISKKVR
-233 KEENIARIFKK
+233 EESITKILKN
-244 LLVVAVPITI
+244 LLVIAVPITI

-261 VNMIDNVI
+261 VNMIDTVI

-276 AGFTQTQANIMF
+276 AGFTQTEANILF

-306 VAMSMSLVPAI
+306 VAMSMSLVPTI
-317 SQAYAVG
+317 SEAYATG
-324 NRVRAIKET
+324 NRLKAIKET
-333 KSAIKI
+333 KSAIKA

-367 STVGTILLVLTPCV
+367 KIVGTILLVLTPCII
-381 VFLGLIQSLNGILQG
+381 FLGIIQSLNGILQG
-396 MGKPMVPVI
+396 MGKAMIPVV
-405 CLVIGMAFKVIISY
+405 CLVIGMAFKVVISY
-419 TLTAIPQINVIGSA
+419 TLTAIPQINVMGSA
-433 LGTVTA
+433 LGTVIA
-439 YFVAGML
+439 YFVAGTL
-446 ELMYIKKAMRMKL
+446 ELIYIKKAMRMKL
-459 SKKEFFI
+459 SIKEFFI
-466 KPLVIVIIM
+466 KPIIIVITM
-475 FIAVKLSF
+475 FLTVKLSF
-483 AFTIGILGN
+483 RFMIGILGN
-492 TLSTILAIAMGAI
+492 TLATILAIAIGAM
-505 VYILATFTLGG
+505 VYIIATFVLGG
-516 IKKEELLNMPKGDKV
+516 IKKDELLSIPKGEKV
-531 YKVLRKLKLMK
+531 YKILRKLKLMN

>member
-1 MSNNKGKDSFLKG
+1 MSNTRGRDSFLKG

-82 YKGAHKVFKVS
+82 YRGAHKVFKVS
-93 YTVLAITGFIAFCIF
+93 YMVLAITGFVAFCIF

-117 DIMENPGA
+117 DIMKNPGA
-125 KYAML
+125 KLAML

-139 PVMSSDRGYFQ
+139 PIMSAYRGYFQ
-150 GRREMTHIAISQI
+150 GRREMGHIAISQI
-163 SEQLFRVVLGITF
+163 SEQLFRVVLGITL
-176 AYLLMNK
+176 AYLLMSSV
-183 WGPNPGPEQGAA
+183 GPNPGPEQGAA
-195 GAIMGATVGAV
+195 GAIMGATIGAI
-206 ASIIYLIIAYLAKL
+206 ASIIYLIIAYLLKL
-220 RTIKREIRISKKF
+220 KIIKREIKISKKLR
-233 KEENIARIFKK
+233 EESIVKVLEK
-244 LLVVAVPITI
+244 LLVVAIPITI

-269 VIRRLIE
+269 VIRRLVE
-276 AGFTQTQANIMF
+276 AGFSQTQANIMF

-297 IINLPSVIT
+297 IVNLPAVIT
-306 VAMSMSLVPAI
+306 VAMSMSLVPTI
-317 SQAYAVG
+317 SQAYALG
-324 NRVRAIKET
+324 NRFKVIKET

-339 TLMIVLPAAFGI
+339 TLMIVLPAAFGM

-358 MKLLYPGEP
+358 MKLLYPSQP
-367 STVGTILLVLTPCV
+367 SSVGTILLVLTPCV

-396 MGKPMVPVI
+396 MGKPMIPVI
-405 CLVIGMAFKVIISY
+405 CLAIGMIFKVVISY

-439 YFVAGML
+439 YFVAAIL
-446 ELMYIKKAMRMKL
+446 ELIYIKKAIKMKL
-459 SKKEFFI
+459 SI
-466 KPLVIVIIM
+466 KQFVIVPLVIVNIM
-475 FIAVKLSF
+475 FLSVKLSF
-483 AFTIGILGN
+483 GLTIEALGN
-492 TLSTILAIAMGAI
+492 NLSTVISICVGGVIYLIATLA
-505 VYILATFTLGG
+505 LGG
-516 IKKEELLNMPKGDKV
+516 IDKEELLNIPKGDKL
-531 YKVLRKLKLMK
+531 YKVLRNLKLMK

>member
-1 MSNNKGKDSFLKG
+1 MSNTRGKDSFLKG

-82 YKGAHKVFKVS
+82 YRGAHKVFKVS
-93 YTVLAITGFIAFCIF
+93 YMVLAITGFVAFCIF

-117 DIMENPGA
+117 DIMKNPGA
-125 KYAML
+125 KLAML

-139 PVMSSDRGYFQ
+139 PIMSAYRGYFQ
-150 GRREMTHIAISQI
+150 GRREMGHIAISQI
-163 SEQLFRVVLGITF
+163 SEQLFRVVLGITL
-176 AYLLMNK
+176 AYLLMSSV
-183 WGPNPGPEQGAA
+183 GPNPGPEQGAA
-195 GAIMGATVGAV
+195 GAIMGATIGAI
-206 ASIIYLIIAYLAKL
+206 ASIIYLIIAYLLKL
-220 RTIKREIRISKKF
+220 KIIKREIKISKKLR
-233 KEENIARIFKK
+233 EESIVKVLEK
-244 LLVVAVPITI
+244 LLVVAIPITI

-269 VIRRLIE
+269 VIRRLVE
-276 AGFTQTQANIMF
+276 AGFSQTQANIMF

-297 IINLPSVIT
+297 IVNLPAVIT
-306 VAMSMSLVPAI
+306 VAMSMSLVPTI
-317 SQAYAVG
+317 SQAYALG
-324 NRVRAIKET
+324 NRFKVIKET

-339 TLMIVLPAAFGI
+339 TLMIVLPAAFGM

-358 MKLLYPGEP
+358 MKLLYPSQP
-367 STVGTILLVLTPCV
+367 SSVGTILLVLTPCV

-396 MGKPMVPVI
+396 MGKPMIPVI
-405 CLVIGMAFKVIISY
+405 CLAIGMIFKVVISY

-439 YFVAGML
+439 YFVAAIL
-446 ELMYIKKAMRMKL
+446 ELIYIKKAIKMKL
-459 SKKEFFI
+459 SI
-466 KPLVIVIIM
+466 KQFVIVPLVIVNIM
-475 FIAVKLSF
+475 FLSVKLSF
-483 AFTIGILGN
+483 GLTIEALGN
-492 TLSTILAIAMGAI
+492 NLSTVISICVGGVIYLIATLA
-505 VYILATFTLGG
+505 LGG
-516 IKKEELLNMPKGDKV
+516 IDKEELLNIPKGDKL
-531 YKVLRKLKLMK
+531 YKVLRNLKLMK

>member
-1 MSNNKGKDSFLKG
+1 MSNTRGRDSFLKG

-82 YKGAHKVFKVS
+82 YRGAHKVFKVS
-93 YTVLAITGFIAFCIF
+93 YTVLAITGFVAFCIF

-117 DIMENPGA
+117 DIMKNPGA
-125 KYAML
+125 KRAML

-139 PVMSSDRGYFQ
+139 PIMSAYRGYFQ
-150 GRREMTHIAISQI
+150 GRREMGHIAISQI
-163 SEQLFRVVLGITF
+163 SEQLFRVVLGITL
-176 AYLLMNK
+176 AYLLMSSV
-183 WGPNPGPEQGAA
+183 GPNPGPEQGAA
-195 GAIMGATVGAV
+195 GAIMGATIGAI
-206 ASIIYLIIAYLAKL
+206 ASIIYLIIAYLLKL
-220 RTIKREIRISKKF
+220 KIIKREIKTSKKLR
-233 KEENIARIFKK
+233 EESIVKVLEK
-244 LLVVAVPITI
+244 LLVVAIPITI

-269 VIRRLIE
+269 VIRRLVE
-276 AGFTQTQANIMF
+276 AGFSQTQANIMF

-297 IINLPSVIT
+297 IVNLPAVIT
-306 VAMSMSLVPAI
+306 VAMSMSLVPTI
-317 SQAYAVG
+317 SQAYALG
-324 NRVRAIKET
+324 NRFKVIKET

-339 TLMIVLPAAFGI
+339 TLMIVLPAAFGM

-358 MKLLYPGEP
+358 MKLLYPSQP
-367 STVGTILLVLTPCV
+367 SSVGTILLVLTPCV

-396 MGKPMVPVI
+396 MGKPMIPVI
-405 CLVIGMAFKVIISY
+405 CLAIGMIFKVVISY

-439 YFVAGML
+439 YFVAAIL
-446 ELMYIKKAMRMKL
+446 ELIYIKKAIKMKL
-459 SKKEFFI
+459 SI
-466 KPLVIVIIM
+466 KQFVIVPLVIVNIM
-475 FIAVKLSF
+475 FLSVKLSF
-483 AFTIGILGN
+483 GLTIEALGN
-492 TLSTILAIAMGAI
+492 NLSTVISICVGGVIYLIATLA
-505 VYILATFTLGG
+505 LGG
-516 IKKEELLNMPKGDKV
+516 IDKEELLNIPKGDKL
-531 YKVLRKLKLMK
+531 YKVLRNLKLMK

>member
-1 MSNNKGKDSFLKG
+1 MNNTRGRDSFLKG

-82 YKGAHKVFKVS
+82 YRGAHKVFKIS
-93 YTVLAITGFIAFCIF
+93 YTVLALTGFIAFCVF

-125 KYAML
+125 KYAMI

-139 PVMSSDRGYFQ
+139 PVMSAYRGYFQ

-163 SEQLFRVVLGITF
+163 SEQLFRVALGITL

-183 WGPNPGPEQGAA
+183 LGPDPGPEQGAA
-195 GAIMGATVGAV
+195 GAIMGATIGAI
-206 ASIIYLIIAYLAKL
+206 ASIIYLIGAYLAKL
-220 RTIKREIRISKKF
+220 KTIKREIKLSKKF
-233 KEENIARIFKK
+233 KEESIARVLKK
-244 LLVVAVPITI
+244 LLVVAIPITI

-261 VNMIDNVI
+261 VNMIDNVV
-269 VIRRLIE
+269 VIRRLME

-297 IINLPSVIT
+297 IINLPAVIT

-324 NRVRAIKET
+324 NRVKVIKET

-351 ASLAHPI
+351 AALAHPI
-358 MKLLYPGEP
+358 MKLLFP
-367 STVGTILLVLTPCV
+367 SQPSIVGTILLVLTPCV

-405 CLVIGMAFKVIISY
+405 CLAIGMIFKVVISY

-439 YFVAGML
+439 YFVAATL
-446 ELMYIKKAMRMKL
+446 ELMYIKKAMRMNL
-459 SKKEFFI
+459 SKKQIFI
-466 KPLVIVIIM
+466 KPLIIVITM

-483 AFTIGILGN
+483 GLMIGILGN
-492 TLSTILAIAMGAI
+492 TLSTILAIVIGAA
-505 VYILATFTLGG
+505 VYLVATFTLGG

>member
-1 MSNNKGKDSFLKG
+1 MNNTRGRDSFLKG

-75 EKMAIGD
+75 EKRAIGD
-82 YKGAHKVFKVS
+82 HRGAHKVFKVS
-93 YTVLAITGFIAFCIF
+93 YTVLALTGFISFCIF

-117 DIMENPGA
+117 DIIKNPGA
-125 KYAML
+125 KYAMI

-139 PVMSSDRGYFQ
+139 PVMSSYRGYFQ

-163 SEQLFRVVLGITF
+163 SEQFFRVVLGIAL
-176 AYLLMNK
+176 AYLLMNTL
-183 WGPNPGPEQGAA
+183 GPNPGPEQGAA
-195 GAIMGATVGAV
+195 GAIMGATIGAI
-206 ASIIYLIIAYLAKL
+206 ASIIYLIMAYLFKL
-220 RTIKREIRISKKF
+220 KTIKKEIKSSKKF
-233 KEENIARIFKK
+233 KEESVARVLKK

-261 VNMIDNVI
+261 VNMIDTVI
-269 VIRRLIE
+269 VIRRLME
-276 AGFTQTQANIMF
+276 AGFTQIQANVMF

-297 IINLPSVIT
+297 IINLPAVIT
-306 VAMSMSLVPAI
+306 VAMSMSLVPTI

-324 NRVRAIKET
+324 NRVKVIKET

-358 MKLLYPGEP
+358 MKLLYPSQP
-367 STVGTILLVLTPCV
+367 SMVGTILLVLTPCV

-405 CLVIGMAFKVIISY
+405 CLAIGMIFKIGISY

-433 LGTVTA
+433 LGTVIA
-439 YFVAGML
+439 YFVAATL
-446 ELMYIKKAMRMKL
+446 ELIYIKKAMKMNL
-459 SKKEFFI
+459 SKKQIFI
-466 KPLVIVIIM
+466 KPLIIVTTM

-483 AFTIGILGN
+483 GLIIGILGN
-492 TLSTILAIAMGAI
+492 TLSTIIAIAIGAI
-505 VYILATFTLGG
+505 VYVVATFTLGG

>member
-1 MSNNKGKDSFLKG
+1 MSNTRGRDSFLKG

-82 YKGAHKVFKVS
+82 YRGAHKVFKVS
-93 YTVLAITGFIAFCIF
+93 YMVLAITGFVAFCIF

-117 DIMENPGA
+117 DIMKNPGA
-125 KYAML
+125 KLAML

-139 PVMSSDRGYFQ
+139 PIMSAYRGYFQ
-150 GRREMTHIAISQI
+150 GRREMGHIAISQI
-163 SEQLFRVVLGITF
+163 SEQLFRVVLGITL
-176 AYLLMNK
+176 AYLLMSSV
-183 WGPNPGPEQGAA
+183 GPNPGPEQGAA
-195 GAIMGATVGAV
+195 GAIMGATIGAI
-206 ASIIYLIIAYLAKL
+206 ASIIYLIIAYLLKL
-220 RTIKREIRISKKF
+220 KTIKREIKISKKLR
-233 KEENIARIFKK
+233 EESIVKVLEK
-244 LLVVAVPITI
+244 LLVVAIPITI

-269 VIRRLIE
+269 VIRRLVE
-276 AGFTQTQANIMF
+276 AGFSQTQANIMF

-297 IINLPSVIT
+297 IVNLPAVIT
-306 VAMSMSLVPAI
+306 VAMSMSLVPTI
-317 SQAYAVG
+317 SQAYALG
-324 NRVRAIKET
+324 NRFKVIKET

-339 TLMIVLPAAFGI
+339 TLMIVLPAAFGM

-358 MKLLYPGEP
+358 MKLLYPSQP
-367 STVGTILLVLTPCV
+367 SSVGTILLVLTPCV

-396 MGKPMVPVI
+396 MGKPMIPVI
-405 CLVIGMAFKVIISY
+405 CLAIGMIFKVVISY

-439 YFVAGML
+439 YFVAAIL
-446 ELMYIKKAMRMKL
+446 ELIYIKKAIKMKL
-459 SKKEFFI
+459 SI
-466 KPLVIVIIM
+466 KQFVIVPLVIVNIM
-475 FIAVKLSF
+475 FLSVKLSF
-483 AFTIGILGN
+483 GLTIEALGN
-492 TLSTILAIAMGAI
+492 NLSTVISICVGGVIYLIATLA
-505 VYILATFTLGG
+505 LGG
-516 IKKEELLNMPKGDKV
+516 IDKEELMNIPKGDKL
-531 YKVLRKLKLMK
+531 YKVLRNLKLMK

>member
-1 MSNNKGKDSFLKG
+1 MSNNKGRDSFLKG

-75 EKMAIGD
+75 EKMAIGN

-117 DIMENPGA
+117 DIMKNPGA

-139 PVMSSDRGYFQ
+139 PVMSSYRGYFQ

-163 SEQLFRVVLGITF
+163 SEQLFRVILGITL
-176 AYLLMNK
+176 AYLFMYSL
-183 WGPNPGPEQGAA
+183 GPNPGPEQGAA
-195 GAIMGATVGAV
+195 GAIMGATIGAI
-206 ASIIYLIIAYLAKL
+206 ASIIYLILAYLFKL
-220 RTIKREIRISKKF
+220 KTIKREIKSSKKF
-233 KEENIARIFKK
+233 REESVPRILKK

-261 VNMIDNVI
+261 VNMIDTVI
-269 VIRRLIE
+269 VIRRLVE
-276 AGFTQTQANIMF
+276 AGFSQTQANVMF

-297 IINLPSVIT
+297 IINLPAVIT
-306 VAMSMSLVPAI
+306 VAMSMSLVPTI

-324 NRVRAIKET
+324 NRAKAIKET
-333 KSAIKI
+333 KSAIKV
-339 TLMIVLPAAFGI
+339 TLMIVLPAAFGM

-358 MKLLYPGEP
+358 MKLLYPTQP
-367 STVGTILLVLTPCV
+367 SSVGTILLFLTPCV

-396 MGKPMVPVI
+396 MGKPIVPVI
-405 CLVIGMAFKVIISY
+405 CLVIGMVFKIAISY
-419 TLTAIPQINVIGSA
+419 TLTAIPEINVIGSA

-439 YFVAGML
+439 YFVAAML
-446 ELMYIKKAMRMKL
+446 ELIYIKKAMNMRL
-459 SKKEFFI
+459 SVKTFFI
-466 KPLVIVIIM
+466 KPLIIVLIM
-475 FIAVKLSF
+475 FISVKLSYSF
-483 AFTIGILGN
+483 MIGMLGN
-492 TLSTILAIAMGAI
+492 TLSTAVSIAIGGI
-505 VYILATFTLGG
+505 IYIIFTIALGG
-516 IKKEELLNMPKGDKV
+516 IRKKELLSMPKGDKV
-531 YKVLRKLKLMK
+531 YKVLKKLKLMK